1 MKNGCVLLSVYI
13 IILLSSVEL
22 RADEINNVYKTVQ
35 QLPIEQC
42 DENGNLWDFRDV
54 VITGDSRIR
63 IRNFGD
69 SIIDRTSIFE
79 RNDFSRNG
87 DSIFIIGFENYKYDL
102 SCDSPQYLFNISD
115 DGTRKT
121 SYNLTGKAFRQYPV
135 YLSGEVEIERS
146 NQGAIL
152 MPAGNTIT
160 VKANVILTGKLATD
174 DLAQVYKQGIYDVW
188 GEVKKVSFK
197 GEEYDVVWDVDV
209 RVMASGEKKVF
220 DGVNNYME
228 VFDPDTRTPE
238 NRRSKVRNSK
248 EGEIRSKST
257 FGISLEY
264 DNPMP
269 HELGHM
275 LGLMDRYEDGD
286 PQNNYRNDVMKE
298 QPIDILG
305 VSLRTQFNLFM
316 VPIILNRTFGK
327 EIPYI
332 KRINVFNSE
341 KYMFMK
347 SNKQR

>member
-152 MPAGNTIT
+152 MPAGDTIRNVDCMRQVYRTVIFSKDSVTVADSVMREVCEWYVSDLGSLLARSSHTCVYAYSDSIPYRRFAECILNFEYKDDIEVDAKREIKERINDKNGTGGNLKYEPIIDIKGGVVDIHGISSSEEYRIYVCDISGRVIVENIPAGYDISQLSSGQYIVWLECAQGIISKNFT
-160 VKANVILTGKLATD
+160 VK
-174 DLAQVYKQGIYDVW
+174 
-188 GEVKKVSFK
+188 
-197 GEEYDVVWDVDV
+197 
-209 RVMASGEKKVF
+209 
-220 DGVNNYME
+220 
-228 VFDPDTRTPE
+228 
-238 NRRSKVRNSK
+238 
-248 EGEIRSKST
+248 
-257 FGISLEY
+257 
-264 DNPMP
+264 
-269 HELGHM
+269 
-275 LGLMDRYEDGD
+275 
-286 PQNNYRNDVMKE
+286 
-298 QPIDILG
+298 
-305 VSLRTQFNLFM
+305 
-316 VPIILNRTFGK
+316 
-327 EIPYI
+327 
-332 KRINVFNSE
+332 
-341 KYMFMK
+341 
-347 SNKQR
+347 

>member
-42 DENGNLWDFRDV
+42 DENCNLWDFRDV

-69 SIIDRTSIFE
+69 SIIDRTSILE

-152 MPAGNTIT
+152 MPAGDTIRNVDCMRQVFPQEKNVVNEASYLDEIKGCDYICYEFGLSRIITIIVIKETENYKVLIPDCCVRKIIETTAYDSSILDWAFNRMSVELKNSDYIIDDSYKPYYYKLSYITKNQKVLATIT
-160 VKANVILTGKLATD
+160 SM
-174 DLAQVYKQGIYDVW
+174 
-188 GEVKKVSFK
+188 ESF
-197 GEEYDVVWDVDV
+197 
-209 RVMASGEKKVF
+209 
-220 DGVNNYME
+220 
-228 VFDPDTRTPE
+228 
-238 NRRSKVRNSK
+238 
-248 EGEIRSKST
+248 GEIGFVYNLDK
-257 FGISLEY
+257 
-264 DNPMP
+264 
-269 HELGHM
+269 
-275 LGLMDRYEDGD
+275 
-286 PQNNYRNDVMKE
+286 
-298 QPIDILG
+298 
-305 VSLRTQFNLFM
+305 LRTYLVELWIGNCM
-316 VPIILNRTFGK
+316 
-327 EIPYI
+327 
-332 KRINVFNSE
+332 
-341 KYMFMK
+341 
-347 SNKQR
+347 